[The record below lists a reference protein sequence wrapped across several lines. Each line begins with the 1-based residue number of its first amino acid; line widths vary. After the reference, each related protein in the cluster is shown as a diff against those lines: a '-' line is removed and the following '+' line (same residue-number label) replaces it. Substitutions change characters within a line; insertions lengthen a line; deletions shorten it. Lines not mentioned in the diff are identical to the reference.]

1 MKQRVHLSVEMT
13 EKFSLRDVENQ
24 VLVKLP
30 VVLSIA
36 GSDPSGGA
44 GIEADLKT
52 LTAHK
57 VFGTTCITA
66 VISQNTQQLLTID
79 RTSESQIRNILKLV
93 FDDFVEGSNKTLKVI
108 KTGMLSGESIKVL
121 VSHLDYLKSN
131 GIKLVVDPVMVT
143 TTGASLIGESDLQG
157 EDRVAKVIRHA
168 AIVTPNHVEALA
180 LYKMGNNGI
189 AYQPKIE
196 VFEDLLKF
204 VKSLQRV
211 LQCENLLVKG
221 GHMPWNKL
229 SNTPY
234 EPKNSTHNEQVVIRD
249 ILYQSNLDK
258 ITVYESSFKKT
269 ENTHGTGCTLSS
281 SIAANLAKGF
291 PIEEA
296 VPLSIDFVH
305 KSMGSMEKLGYGNG
319 PLNHITEPETNIATV
334 IKEEEQNAEITMK
347 TDFSALEYF
356 KTHPKV
362 ADKWKRYVQHPFL
375 SQVATNSLEYDKFL
389 YFLKQDYYYLVNY
402 AQIQCL
408 AAAVAPT
415 YQITFLES
423 SIVKE
428 IVQEIEKHK
437 EKLSQKYNVDYD
449 KDTGS
454 TIRPGRACIAYC
466 NYLLGIGKKE
476 DYLGIKTAVAP
487 CLFGYHEAG
496 LFAKSI
502 REEYERKGLGL
513 GVLTSAED
521 SDAYASWIEDYISEW
536 YTAAYNNGSDALDLQ
551 LKGKPI
557 TKSRLNEL
565 INIFATVTDLEIAFW
580 DEVLEV

>member
-1 MKQRVHLSVEMT
+1 MT
-13 EKFSLRDVENQ
+13 EKIVLRDVENQ
-24 VLVKLP
+24 GLVRLP

-52 LTAHK
+52 FTAHK

-79 RTSESQIRNILKLV
+79 RTSESQIKNILKLV
-93 FDDFVEGSNKTLKVI
+93 FDDFVEGSNGRLKII
-108 KTGMLSGESIKVL
+108 KTGMLSSESIKVL
-121 VSHLDYLKSN
+121 VLHLDYLKLN
-131 GIKLVVDPVMVT
+131 DIKLVVDPVMVT
-143 TTGASLIGESDLQG
+143 TTGASLIGETDLQG
-157 EDRVAKVIRHA
+157 EDRVAKVIRNA

-180 LYKMGNNGI
+180 LYKMGNNGV

-196 VFEDLLKF
+196 VFEDLLQF
-204 VKSLQRV
+204 VKSLQSV

-221 GHMPWNKL
+221 GHMPWNKQ

-234 EPKNSTHNEQVVIRD
+234 DPKNSTSKEQVVIRD
-249 ILYQSNLDK
+249 ILYQSDLDK
-258 ITVYESSFKKT
+258 VTVYESSFKKT

-296 VPLSIDFVH
+296 VPLSIDFIH
-305 KSMGSMEKLGYGNG
+305 KSMDSMEKLGYGNG

-334 IKEEEQNAEITMK
+334 IKAEEENSEVTVKA
-347 TDFSALEYF
+347 DFSALEYF

-362 ADKWKRYVQHPFL
+362 ADKWKRYVEHPFL
-375 SQVATNSLEYDKFL
+375 SKLATNSLDYDKFL

-402 AQIQCL
+402 AQVQCL

-415 YQITFLES
+415 YQTTLLES
-423 SIVKE
+423 LIVKE

-437 EKLSQKYNVDYD
+437 EKLSKKYNIDYD
-449 KDTGS
+449 NDTAS
-454 TIRPGRACIAYC
+454 DLKPGRACIAYC
-466 NYLLGIGKKE
+466 NYLLDIGKRE

-496 LFAKSI
+496 LFAKGI
-502 REEYERKGLGL
+502 REEYGRKGLGL
-513 GVLTSAED
+513 GVLASAED
-521 SDAYASWIEDYISEW
+521 SDVYASWIEDYVLEW
-536 YTAAYNNGSDALDLQ
+536 YTAAYNNGADALDLQ

-565 INIFATVTDLEIAFW
+565 VNIFAAVTDLEIAFW
-580 DEVLEV
+580 DEVLEI